1 MQTSDPETMN
11 PHQCSQPS
19 NLIGQE
25 STGQKSMKLGK
36 FYFVRCLRATWS
48 RDNKPEW
55 TPVIGPPHDD
65 LEHIGFKHQHFHVDS
80 RFLGKR
86 TQNRTAENQHKN
98 RKINLAFVLPISH
111 VIPIGSK
118 GKLKLDDKRLED
130 FPEESYMRTMKLKF
144 KTECPE
150 YNFKPPWLLSMEK
163 AYRNARLSPDMMCP
177 HRGADLNGMKTDE
190 NGLLTC
196 PLHGL
201 RWDTQTGKLSPRATP
216 EEAAF
221 DST

>member
-11 PHQCSQPS
+11 PHQCYQATD
-19 NLIGQE
+19 Q
-25 STGQKSMKLGK
+25 TGQKSMKLGK

-65 LEHIGFKHQHFHVDS
+65 LEHIGFKQQHLHVDF
-80 RFLGKR
+80 RFLGKKAR
-86 TQNRTAENQHKN
+86 RHAKEHQHGD
-98 RKINLAFVLPISH
+98 REINLVFVLPISI
-111 VIPIGSK
+111 VMPIGSRE
-118 GKLKLDDKRLED
+118 GFGLDDKRLQE
-130 FPEESYMRTMKLKF
+130 FPEESYMKTIKLKF

-150 YNFKPPWLLSMEK
+150 YNFKPPWLRSMET
-163 AYRNARLSPDMMCP
+163 AHRNARLSPNMICP
-177 HRGADLNGMKTDE
+177 HRGADLSGMKPDE

-216 EEAAF
+216 EEAAL
-221 DST
+221 DSR